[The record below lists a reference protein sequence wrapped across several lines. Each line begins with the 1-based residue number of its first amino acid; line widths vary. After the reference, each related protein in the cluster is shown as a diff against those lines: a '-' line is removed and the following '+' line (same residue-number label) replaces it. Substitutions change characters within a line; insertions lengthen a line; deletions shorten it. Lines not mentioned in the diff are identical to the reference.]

1 MNPAD
6 RVTATRNETL
16 GCPILREWSPGAE
29 RPVLAAD
36 EIRVWLVELDAGLES
51 QAEVDET
58 EPGPELATLNDEE
71 RARAARFVRTRDR
84 RRFVRCRAALREIL
98 GGLVGEP
105 PDSLRFRAVA
115 RGKPELIEPDSTGA
129 RQALRFNVSHSSEMA
144 LIAVCRGTELGVDLE
159 HLRPIGEAERI
170 VASFFSE
177 AEQAEF
183 ATIAVEA
190 RPTAFL
196 RGWTRKEAI
205 LKGLGVGIA
214 GLAARHETGFGTG
227 ELAAQFSPAIPFS
240 RVGPWQIW
248 EASPCADFVAA
259 LACQVAPNSDPGT
272 PTDAGAG
279 PVVTSPPPA
288 SGTGPVN

>member
-1 MNPAD
+1 MNTAD
-6 RVTATRNETL
+6 RVAVTRDETL
-16 GCPILREWSPGAE
+16 ACPILREWKPGAE

-36 EIRVWLVELDAGLES
+36 EIRVWLVELDAGLET
-51 QAEVDET
+51 QAEVDGT
-58 EPGPELATLNDEE
+58 EPGPELALLDADE
-71 RARAARFVRTRDR
+71 RARAARFVRARDR

-98 GGLVGEP
+98 GELCGRP
-105 PDSLRFRAVA
+105 PASLRFRAVA

-129 RQALRFNVSHSSEMA
+129 RQALRFNVSHSSAMA

-159 HLRPIGEAERI
+159 QLKPVGEAERI

-214 GLAARHETGFGTG
+214 GLAARHQTGFGTG
-227 ELAAQFSPAIPFS
+227 DLGAEFAPAAPSS
-240 RVGPWQIW
+240 RVGPWQLW
-248 EASPCADFVAA
+248 EAAPRAGFVAA
-259 LACQVAPNSDPGT
+259 LACQVAPIGDRVT

-279 PVVTSPPPA
+279 CVVTAPSPA
-288 SGTGPVN
+288 SGADPVN